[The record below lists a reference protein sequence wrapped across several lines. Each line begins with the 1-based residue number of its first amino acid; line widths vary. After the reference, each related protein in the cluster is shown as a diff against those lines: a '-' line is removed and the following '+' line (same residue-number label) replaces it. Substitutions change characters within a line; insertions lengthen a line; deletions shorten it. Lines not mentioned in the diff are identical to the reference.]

1 MANETALL
9 AAQRTAIQDLRMR
22 FERGELPIE
31 TFRETLDALVLARDL
46 DECQSLMSQLPV
58 APLSILSALEPAST
72 LLVMPVSYPHRRIVA
87 FMSSVKKLRRAWRLA
102 PLTRVV
108 AFMGDVQLDL
118 SKADLP
124 TQARIRVYSIM
135 GSVRILVPKDV
146 HVIVRSTALLGDV
159 NALGESVSGVAAWG
173 HEEHEPELEA
183 EPVEAR
189 AEVEIEAF
197 TLMGNIHVKLIQ
209 PQIPTIGSLVRDVLQ
224 AAAMG
229 VRRGLLT
236 PQQQG

>member
-9 AAQRTAIQDLRMR
+9 AAQRVAIQDLRTR

-31 TFRETLDALVLARDL
+31 TFRETLDALVLARDP
-46 DECQSLMSQLPV
+46 DECQSLMRQLPV
-58 APLSILSALEPAST
+58 APLSILSALEPASV
-72 LLVMPVSYPHRRIVA
+72 VMVTPVSYPHRRIVA
-87 FMSSVKKLRRAWRLA
+87 FMSAVKKMRRAWRLA

-124 TQARIRVYSIM
+124 SQARMRVYSIM
-135 GSVRILVPKDV
+135 GSVRILAPKDV
-146 HVIVRSTALLGDV
+146 RVIVRSTALLGDV

-173 HEEHEPELEA
+173 HEEHEPALEEEA
-183 EPVEAR
+183 MEAR

-197 TLMGNIHVKLIQ
+197 TLMGNVHVKLIQ

-224 AAAMG
+224 AAALG
-229 VRRGLLT
+229 VRRGLMS
-236 PQQQG
+236 PQR

>member
-31 TFRETLDALVLARDL
+31 TFRETLDALVLARDP

-58 APLSILSALEPAST
+58 APLSILSALEPANT
-72 LLVMPVSYPHRRIVA
+72 LIVTPVSYPHRRIVA

-124 TQARIRVYSIM
+124 PQARIRVYSIM
-135 GSVRILVPKDV
+135 GSVRILAPKDV
-146 HVIVRSTALLGDV
+146 HVVVRSTALLGDV

-183 EPVEAR
+183 EATPAR
-189 AEVEIEAF
+189 AVVEIEAL

>member
-1 MANETALL
+1 MASETPLL
-9 AAQRTAIQDLRMR
+9 AAQRTAIQDLRTR

-31 TFRETLDALVLARDL
+31 TFRETLDSLVLARDA
-46 DECQSLMSQLPV
+46 DECQSLMRQLPD
-58 APLSILSALEPAST
+58 APLAVLSALEPASV
-72 LLVMPVSYPHRRIVA
+72 LMVAPVTYPHRRIVA
-87 FMSSVKKLRRAWRLA
+87 FMSTVKKMRRAWRLA

-124 TQARIRVYSIM
+124 PQARMRVYAIM
-135 GSVRILVPKDV
+135 GSVRILAPKDV

-173 HEEHEPELEA
+173 HEEHEPALEA
-183 EPVEAR
+183 EPLATR
-189 AEVEIEAF
+189 AQIEIEAL
-197 TLMGNIHVKLIQ
+197 TLMGNVHVKLIE

-224 AAAMG
+224 AAALG
-229 VRRGLLT
+229 VRRGLLS
-236 PQQQG
+236 PQR

>member
-1 MANETALL
+1 MVT
-9 AAQRTAIQDLRMR
+9 
-22 FERGELPIE
+22 
-31 TFRETLDALVLARDL
+31 
-46 DECQSLMSQLPV
+46 
-58 APLSILSALEPAST
+58 
-72 LLVMPVSYPHRRIVA
+72 PVSYPHRRIVA
-87 FMSSVKKLRRAWRLA
+87 FMSSVKKMRRAWRLA

-124 TQARIRVYSIM
+124 PQARMRVYSIM
-135 GSVRILVPKDV
+135 GSVRILAPKDV

-173 HEEHEPELEA
+173 HEEHEPALEEEA
-183 EPVEAR
+183 MEAR

-197 TLMGNIHVKLIQ
+197 TLMGNVHVKLIQ

-236 PQQQG
+236 PQQ

>member
-9 AAQRTAIQDLRMR
+9 AAQRVAIQDLRTR
-22 FERGELPIE
+22 FECGELPIE
-31 TFRETLDALVLARDL
+31 AFRETLDALVLARDP

-58 APLSILSALEPAST
+58 APLSILSALEPASV
-72 LLVMPVSYPHRRIVA
+72 VMVTPVSYPHRRIVA
-87 FMSSVKKLRRAWRLA
+87 FMSAVKKMRRAWRLA

-124 TQARIRVYSIM
+124 PQARMRVYSIM
-135 GSVRILVPKDV
+135 GSVRILAPKDV

-173 HEEHEPELEA
+173 HEEHEPALEEEA
-183 EPVEAR
+183 MGAR
-189 AEVEIEAF
+189 AQIEIEAF
-197 TLMGNIHVKLIQ
+197 TLMGNVHVKLIQ

-236 PQQQG
+236 PQQ

>member
-1 MANETALL
+1 MAGEMALL
-9 AAQRTAIQDLRMR
+9 AAQRVAIQDLRTR

-31 TFRETLDALVLARDL
+31 TFRETLDALVLARDP
-46 DECQSLMSQLPV
+46 DECQSLMSQLPT
-58 APLSILSALEPAST
+58 APLSILSALEPASAVLIT
-72 LLVMPVSYPHRRIVA
+72 PVSYPHRRIVA
-87 FMSSVKKLRRAWRLA
+87 FMSSVKKMRRAWRLA

-124 TQARIRVYSIM
+124 PQARVRVYSIM
-135 GSVRILVPKDV
+135 GSVRILAPKDV

-173 HEEHEPELEA
+173 HEEHEPALEEEA
-183 EPVEAR
+183 MEAR

-197 TLMGNIHVKLIQ
+197 TLMGNVHVKLIQ

-236 PQQQG
+236 PQQ

>member
-1 MANETALL
+1 M
-9 AAQRTAIQDLRMR
+9 
-22 FERGELPIE
+22 
-31 TFRETLDALVLARDL
+31 
-46 DECQSLMSQLPV
+46 
-58 APLSILSALEPAST
+58 
-72 LLVMPVSYPHRRIVA
+72 
-87 FMSSVKKLRRAWRLA
+87 RRAWRLA

-124 TQARIRVYSIM
+124 PQARMRVYSIM
-135 GSVRILVPKDV
+135 GSVRILAPKDV

-173 HEEHEPELEA
+173 HEEHEPALEEEA
-183 EPVEAR
+183 MEAR

-197 TLMGNIHVKLIQ
+197 TLMGNVHVKLIQ

-236 PQQQG
+236 PQQ

>member
-1 MANETALL
+1 MASESVLL
-9 AAQRTAIQDLRMR
+9 ATQRAAIQDLRTR

-31 TFRETLDALVLARDL
+31 TFRETLDALVLARDP
-46 DECQSLMSQLPV
+46 DECQSLMRQLPA

-72 LLVMPVSYPHRRIVA
+72 VLVAPVSYPHRRIVA
-87 FMSSVKKLRRAWRLA
+87 FMSTVKKLRRAWRLA
-102 PLTRVV
+102 PLTRVI

-124 TQARIRVYSIM
+124 PQARMRVYSIM
-135 GSVRILVPKDV
+135 GSVRILAPKDV
-146 HVIVRSTALLGDV
+146 HVTVRSTALLGDV

-173 HEEHEPELEA
+173 HEEHEPSLEA
-183 EPVEAR
+183 EPVDAR
-189 AEVEIEAF
+189 AQIEIEAF
-197 TLMGNIHVKLIQ
+197 TLMGNVHVKLIT

-236 PQQQG
+236 PQQHV

>member
-1 MANETALL
+1 MASETALL
-9 AAQRTAIQDLRMR
+9 AAQRVAIQELRTR

-31 TFRETLDALVLARDL
+31 AFQETLDALVLARDP
-46 DECQSLMSQLPV
+46 DTCQSLMRQLPA
-58 APLSILSALEPAST
+58 APLDVLKALEPASV
-72 LLVMPVSYPHRRIVA
+72 VMITPIAYPHRRIVA

-124 TQARIRVYSIM
+124 PQARVRVYAIM
-135 GSVRILVPKDV
+135 GSVRILAPKDI
-146 HVIVRSTALLGDV
+146 HVTVRSTALLGDV

-173 HEEHEPELEA
+173 HEEHAPELEIEA
-183 EPVEAR
+183 APAR

-197 TLMGNIHVKLIQ
+197 TLMGNVHVKLIE

-229 VRRGLLT
+229 VRRGLMS
-236 PQQQG
+236 PQR